1 MLIVASDISTE
12 IYFSRVS
19 EEFQKEKLATIEGFD
34 EDSALQLYAAPLIL
48 GFYAISERDGS
59 NVWESPQEGSVFYT
73 QASDLVIMVV
83 QLVKDEQFA
92 EKYLEI
98 VAELIELICGPMA
111 SYSLSKRSANQYQLS
126 ELLNRAADDLLSGSD
141 IPPLMFPGKWSL
153 SKISSSIQSGIK
165 IRNFLSQIFWQKSLY
180 ICILFS

>member
-19 EEFQKEKLATIEGFD
+19 DEFQKEKLATIEGFD

-83 QLVKDEQFA
+83 QLVKENLHN
-92 EKYLEI
+92 K
-98 VAELIELICGPMA
+98 ELQA
-111 SYSLSKRSANQYQLS
+111 SQSA
-126 ELLNRAADDLLSGSD
+126 
-141 IPPLMFPGKWSL
+141 
-153 SKISSSIQSGIK
+153 IQGLQGMV
-165 IRNFLSQIFWQKSLY
+165 R
-180 ICILFS
+180 